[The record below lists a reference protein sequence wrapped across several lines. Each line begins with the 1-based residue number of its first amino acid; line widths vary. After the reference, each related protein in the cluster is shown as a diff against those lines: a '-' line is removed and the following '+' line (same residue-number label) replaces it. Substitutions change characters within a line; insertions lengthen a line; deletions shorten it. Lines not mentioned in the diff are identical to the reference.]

1 MNARS
6 NSRRRQITTAA
17 ARTPTVADAMQAIGT
32 KFARL
37 TELKQEINRLKTLY
51 QEHDALVSELIPL
64 FVQKT
69 DSQFVI
75 ARSVTVGNRTYR
87 LTPFFY
93 DEAKGTILSK
103 RWKSAAHETFSI
115 E

>member
-1 MNARS
+1 MN
-6 NSRRRQITTAA
+6 RRRQIQN
-17 ARTPTVADAMQAIGT
+17 ARTIQEPTVSDALANIAG
-32 KFARL
+32 KFQRL
-37 TELKQEINRLKTLY
+37 SELRQRINELKGLY
-51 QEHDALVSELIPL
+51 QEHDALQSELLSL

-75 ARSVTVGNRTYR
+75 ARQFTVGGRTYR

-93 DEAKGTILSK
+93 DQAKGTLLAK
-103 RWKSAAHETFSI
+103 RWKSTAHETFTI